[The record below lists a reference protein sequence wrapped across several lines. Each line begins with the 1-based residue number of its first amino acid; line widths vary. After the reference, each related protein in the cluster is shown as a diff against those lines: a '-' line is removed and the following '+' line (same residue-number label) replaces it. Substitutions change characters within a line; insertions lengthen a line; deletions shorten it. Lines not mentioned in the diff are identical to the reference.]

1 MLSPRVLAIFLAAH
15 VTYAL
20 AQSPT
25 AYRAPYGV
33 TQDGQAIDAIT
44 MTNARGARARI
55 LTYGGIID
63 ELIVPDRNG
72 LCENV
77 ALALPDL
84 QAYES
89 RANFGSL
96 LGRYANRISG
106 GGFVIDGRRYDL
118 PANASGITSH
128 GGPGGYGA
136 RRWSAAE
143 FQRSDAA
150 GVVLHDLSADGENGF
165 PGNVSMQ
172 VTFTLTNDNTLR
184 IDYLARTDRPTVLN
198 PSHHVY
204 INLAGGGTIFEHRL
218 QVFASRFTPIDE
230 RKLPIGAIEAV
241 DGTPL
246 DLRQPVRIGARVD
259 SDHPQIRIARGFDHN
274 FVLDKPAPGA
284 MSLAARVVEAGSGR
298 MLEVHTT
305 EPGLQIFTANSFDGS
320 LPDARGRPLV
330 RGAGLALETQHFP
343 DSPNHAHF
351 PSTVLRPGETFRS
364 TTEYRF
370 LVTSGGG
377 SQLRSCVNDLAA
389 VETQV
394 AVASKR

>member
-1 MLSPRVLAIFLAAH
+1 MLSLRVLAILLASH
-15 VTYAL
+15 VTCAM

-25 AYRAPYGV
+25 ASRAPYGV
-33 TQDGQAIDAIT
+33 TQDGQTIEAIT
-44 MTNARGARARI
+44 LTNARGARARI
-55 LTYGGIID
+55 LTYGGIVN
-63 ELIVPDRNG
+63 ELIVPDRDG
-72 LCENV
+72 QCENV
-77 ALALPDL
+77 ALAFPNL
-84 QAYES
+84 QAYEG

-106 GGFVIDGRRYDL
+106 GGFEIDGRRYDL

-172 VTFTLTNDNTLR
+172 VTFTLSNDNTLR
-184 IDYLARTDRPTVLN
+184 IDYLASTDRPTVLN

-218 QVFASRFTPIDE
+218 QVLASRFTPIDE
-230 RKLPIGAIEAV
+230 RKLPTGVIEPI

-246 DLRQPVRIGARVD
+246 DLRQPVRIGDRMD

-274 FVLDKPAPGA
+274 FVLDKPAPGT
-284 MSLAARVVEAGSGR
+284 MSLAARVVEVGSGR

-320 LPDARGRPLV
+320 LRDARGRPLV

-364 TTEYRF
+364 MTEYRF
-370 LVTSGGG
+370 LVMGPGGAQPG
-377 SQLRSCVNDLAA
+377 SCVQVREAA
-389 VETQV
+389 QMP
-394 AVASKR
+394 SP